1 MEIHIW
7 LDATD
12 PPQGRLS
19 VVADSGRTSGGDP
32 RTGDAANFAGW
43 LELLRVLSEASG
55 SSTPPAGNA
64 TEPSQ

>member
-19 VVADSGRTSGGDP
+19 VVDDGGRASGDDSSMDGLV
-32 RTGDAANFAGW
+32 NFAGW
-43 LELLRVLSEASG
+43 LELLRVLSEESG
-55 SSTPPAGNA
+55 SSNPPAGNV
-64 TEPSQ
+64 TEPSH